1 MTQLGT
7 TTAPDRAK
15 IADLP
20 LAEVERRLGP
30 DTLISVVIPCFNEE
44 AVLERL
50 FDRLDDAAKTWGAP
64 FEVILVDD
72 GSRDRTWPMMLA
84 QHRRDPRWKLIRF
97 ARNFGHQTALRAGL
111 HAASGDVIAV
121 LDSDLQDPPEIL
133 DQFFAKWSEGYDVVY
148 GVRENRKEHVL
159 LRTAYAGF
167 YRVLS
172 MLAEV
177 DVPLDAGDFSV
188 IDRRIVEE
196 LKRMPERKPF
206 IRGLRSWVG
215 FRQVALPYDR
225 APRAAGE
232 TKYSLRRLVGL
243 AIDGILSSSLVPLR
257 LATWIGAC
265 VSLIAFLGAL
275 VTLAI
280 GLFPAAFEAIGM
292 RPVPGTASVIISV
305 LFIGG
310 VQLLCMGIT
319 GEYVGRIYENVKGR
333 PFWVIHE
340 TVGVDEPEAVT
351 TPGRLEEQR
360 AGSLKGTSRDY

>member
-1 MTQLGT
+1 LSQLGT
-7 TTAPDRAK
+7 TTAIETAT
-15 IADLP
+15 IAALP
-20 LAEVERRLGP
+20 AVPLERRLGP

-44 AVLERL
+44 AVLDRM
-50 FDRLDDAAKTWGAP
+50 FDRLGEVAETWGTQY
-64 FEVILVDD
+64 EVILVDD
-72 GSRDRTWPMMLA
+72 GSRDHTWELMLA

-111 HAASGDVIAV
+111 HAANGDVIAV

-133 DQFFAKWSEGYDVVY
+133 GQFFAKWSEGYDVVY
-148 GVRENRKEHVL
+148 GVRQNRKEHVL
-159 LRTAYAGF
+159 LRTAYSSF
-167 YRVLS
+167 YRMLS
-172 MLAEV
+172 LLAEV

-188 IDRRIVEE
+188 IDRRIVDE

-225 APRAAGE
+225 ASRAAGE

-265 VSLIAFLGAL
+265 VSLIAFVGAIF
-275 VTLAI
+275 TLAI

-292 RPVPGTASVIISV
+292 RPIPGTVSVIISV

-310 VQLLCMGIT
+310 VQLLCIGIT

-340 TVGVDEPEAVT
+340 TVGVDEPDAEVARN
-351 TPGRLEEQR
+351 RLTDRR
-360 AGSLKGTSRDY
+360 ASSLRPVSRD

>member
-1 MTQLGT
+1 M
-7 TTAPDRAK
+7 A
-15 IADLP
+15 
-20 LAEVERRLGP
+20 RRLGP

-44 AVLERL
+44 AVLEKLFGRL
-50 FDRLDDAAKTWGAP
+50 SRVAETWGAP
-64 FEVILVDD
+64 FEVILIDD
-72 GSRDRTWPMMLA
+72 GSRDRTWDLMLA

-148 GVRENRKEHVL
+148 GVRQNRKEHVL
-159 LRTAYAGF
+159 LRTAYASF
-167 YRVLS
+167 YRLLS

-188 IDRRIVEE
+188 IDRRIVDE
-196 LKRMPERKPF
+196 LKQMPERKPF

-215 FRQVALPYDR
+215 FRQIAIPYDR
-225 APRAAGE
+225 ASRAAGE
-232 TKYSLRRLVGL
+232 TKYSFRRLIGL
-243 AIDGILSSSLVPLR
+243 AVDGILSSSLVPLR
-257 LATWIGAC
+257 LATWMGAC
-265 VSLIAFLGAL
+265 VSMIAFVGA
-275 VTLAI
+275 VFTLAI
-280 GLFPAAFEAIGM
+280 GLFPSAFAAIGM
-292 RPVPGTASVIISV
+292 RPVPGTVSVIIAV

-340 TVGVDEPEAVT
+340 TLGVDEPEADVA
-351 TPGRLEEQR
+351 RKHR
-360 AGSLKGTSRDY
+360 AERSRRGLPRD